1 MIVFYVLYTE
11 EQQVW
16 RTNLKY
22 TKTIVFFLII
32 CIICSAAA
40 FGQEEEP
47 PEEEETYIPTYD
59 LGDQLFSIS
68 AGLFIPLFF
77 HNPLQE
83 TEEEEAIMKTN
94 LSLGGIGGL
103 EWGAFLGSNVS
114 LGFQL
119 AGMFAVSPLERVIGM
134 IPITAKL
141 SYYFRFFPFELP
153 IFLGAGVNFLTFDEY
168 LYFGPIL
175 KPGAA
180 FYWNFHPEWSLGLQF
195 QYWWVPEFYT
205 EESLREDSRFGNFLE
220 ITFSALYHFSE

>member
-1 MIVFYVLYTE
+1 MIVFYWLDNEV
-11 EQQVW
+11 QPVW

-22 TKTIVFFLII
+22 TKTAVFFLII
-32 CIICSAAA
+32 CIMCSPVV
-40 FGQEEEP
+40 FGQEEEPEDP

-77 HNPLQE
+77 QNPYDG
-83 TEEEEAIMKTN
+83 TVMNTN

-153 IFLGAGVNFLTFDEY
+153 IFIGAGVNFLTFDEY

-180 FYWNFHPEWSLGLQF
+180 FYWNFHPEWSIGLQV

-205 EESLREDSRFGNFLE
+205 EESLREDSRFGNFME
-220 ITFSALYHFSE
+220 ITISALYHFSE